1 MGEKRSA
8 RIADVVTDVVCPFY
22 HRDDGLKVRCEG
34 FCNTVTIQL
43 SFKSKEQKQVHK
55 HRHCMDFKGY
65 PKCPL
70 YPVINKQYE
79 SEAK

>member
-1 MGEKRSA
+1 MKEKRSP
-8 RIADVVTDVVCPFY
+8 RLADVVTDVVCPFY

-34 FCNTVTIQL
+34 FCKTVTIQL
-43 SFKSKEQKQVHK
+43 SFKNKEQKQI
-55 HRHCMDFKGY
+55 HRHQYCMDFKGY

-79 SEAK
+79 VK